1 MATIRRRNGKYQVQV
16 RINGYTRSK
25 TFPSHDLAKKWAN
38 KQELIAF
45 TEPDDRPRYVPVN
58 FSEIL
63 AKYWDYARHHHKGA
77 LVEKIV
83 IKALMREHWINKP
96 ISELCRADIM
106 EFRDRRLLS
115 VKPDTF
121 KRQLNIIRSASRM
134 AAEEWG
140 WICTR
145 VLFDRIKLPKQDEKQ
160 IRRIDPKTEAILLRG
175 AANLQNPFVHPL
187 IVLAIE
193 TGLRRSE
200 MLRLTL
206 DDWEKENALLHASA
220 TKNGRCRSIPL
231 SDRAARTLHKL
242 DKTHADKLFPITP
255 NSVNLNFQRLK
266 RTTGLLWIR
275 FHDLRHEAISRFFEY
290 GLSIAEVRSISGH
303 KDLSQLQN
311 YVLIDEERVK
321 RLISGQ

>member
-140 WICTR
+140 WICTKG
-145 VLFDRIKLPKQDEKQ
+145 LFDRIKLPKQDEKQ
-160 IRRIDPKTEAILLRG
+160 IRRITPDIEYGLLVAAEKCKNPLLR
-175 AANLQNPFVHPL
+175 PM
-187 IVLAIE
+187 IE
-193 TGLRRSE
+193 IALDTGLRRGE
-200 MLRLTL
+200 
-206 DDWEKENALLHASA
+206 LLQLGADHVDLAEQIVVA
-220 TKNGRCRSIPL
+220 TNTKNGHCRRVPL
-231 SDRAARTLHKL
+231 TKRAVANFRGLLEHDTAKL
-242 DKTHADKLFPITP
+242 LPMTP
-255 NSVNLNFQRLK
+255 NAVRLAFE
-266 RTTGLLWIR
+266 RIRSRSGYPWVR
-275 FHDLRHEAISRFFEY
+275 FHDLRHEAISRWFEL
-290 GLSIAEVRSISGH
+290 GLTIPEIMQLSGH
-303 KDLSQLQN
+303 SDSN
-311 YVLIDEERVK
+311 VLMLYAHAYNKRVSGI
-321 RLISGQ
+321 ISK